1 MAAETARRMPWAD
14 RHAQLL
20 LAAASAFREGGFAGT
35 SMEAVAE
42 RAGVTRLIVYRHFE
56 SKDGLYREVL
66 QSVTAEL
73 RERIE
78 PDQQSEVIPVLVEIA
93 AEQPD
98 AFRLLWRH
106 ARHEPEFAA
115 DAELFR
121 LVAAEFAQSII
132 ERFIDDPVTLRWGS
146 ATLVAY
152 LHDGICNWLD
162 LGDVDDHGAFTER
175 LRAGARAMVVAW
187 ASPSSGASTDVDS
200 SG

>member
-14 RHAQLL
+14 RHDQLL
-20 LAAASAFREGGFAGT
+20 RAAASAFREGGFAGT
-35 SMEAVAE
+35 SMEAVAD

-56 SKDGLYREVL
+56 SKESLYREVL
-66 QSVTAEL
+66 QSVTSEL

-78 PDQQSEVIPVLVEIA
+78 PDEPAEVIPVLVDIA
-93 AEQPD
+93 REQPD

-132 ERFIDDPVTLRWGS
+132 ERYIVDPSTLRWGS

-162 LGDVDDHGAFTER
+162 LEEHHDDAHRHEAFVER
-175 LRAGARAMVVAW
+175 LRAGARALVVAW
-187 ASPSSGASTDVDS
+187 APAT
-200 SG
+200 

>member
-1 MAAETARRMPWAD
+1 MAAETARRLPWAD
-14 RHAQLL
+14 RHVQLL
-20 LAAASAFREGGFAGT
+20 GAAASAFLEGGFAGT

-56 SKDGLYREVL
+56 GKDALYREVL
-66 QSVTAEL
+66 QSVTTQL

-78 PDQQSEVIPVLVEIA
+78 PGQGPEVIPVLVEVA
-93 AEQPD
+93 SEQPD

-121 LVAAEFAQSII
+121 LVAAEFAHSII
-132 ERFIDDPVTLRWGS
+132 EQFIDDPATLRWGS

-162 LGDVDDHGAFTER
+162 DRGRGDVADRADFTVR
-175 LRAGARAMVVAW
+175 LRAGARGLVAAW
-187 ASPSSGASTDVDS
+187 AAA
-200 SG
+200 